1 MNQIEPGQLPGE
13 TIGRTSGVQLP
24 DLDPPPS
31 GEPGEPGAEPKAV
44 IFVAD
49 DVDLNDV
56 LNGIEV
62 VRVSADV
69 IREQIQ
75 RRT

>member
-1 MNQIEPGQLPGE
+1 MNEIEPGQQPGE
-13 TIGRTSGVQLP
+13 TIGITSGLQLP
-24 DLDPPPS
+24 DLDPPP
-31 GEPGEPGAEPKAV
+31 PGAPGAEPKAV

-49 DVDLNDV
+49 DVNLNDV